1 MNVIARFAAPQV
13 SRAARER
20 PGPDY
25 RHGRRRLVYLLVAAG
40 VTGALIGSPAV
51 AAAAAAPA
59 AGAQAARSPGLAT
72 TIRPGLFEGVSC
84 AGAAACTAVGETPAE
99 ASLVERWNGLA
110 WAGQTTPTGGPLVA
124 VSCPS
129 KTACTALGMTA
140 GALAWNGTRWARQS
154 VPIPQA
160 NGSRLAAVSCT
171 AATACTAVG
180 WYDTPDELAQLL
192 WVGRWNGTAW
202 ASQAAPSPPTT
213 AKRVVHVRDGL
224 HRGRGPLQSD
234 RQPAH
239 PVRAVERHRLGHPAH
254 LTAGFTPLARLP

>member
-1 MNVIARFAAPQV
+1 MAAV
-13 SRAARER
+13 GWSTCWWRRAS
-20 PGPDY
+20 P
-25 RHGRRRLVYLLVAAG
+25 
-40 VTGALIGSPAV
+40 GALIGSPAV
-51 AAAAAAPA
+51 AAAAVAPA

-84 AGAAACTAVGETPAE
+84 ARAAACTAVGETPAE

-160 NGSRLAAVSCT
+160 NGSRLSAVSCT

-180 WYDTPDELAQLL
+180 WYDTPA
-192 WVGRWNGTAW
+192 VGWYDTRMSWRSFCGWAGGTARHGPARPLRARPPRPSMSCTSATACTAVGDRYSQTGSRLTLSDRWNGTAW
-202 ASQAAPSPPTT
+202 AIQPT
-213 AKRVVHVRDGL
+213 
-224 HRGRGPLQSD
+224 
-234 RQPAH
+234 
-239 PVRAVERHRLGHPAH
+239 
-254 LTAGFTPLARLP
+254 